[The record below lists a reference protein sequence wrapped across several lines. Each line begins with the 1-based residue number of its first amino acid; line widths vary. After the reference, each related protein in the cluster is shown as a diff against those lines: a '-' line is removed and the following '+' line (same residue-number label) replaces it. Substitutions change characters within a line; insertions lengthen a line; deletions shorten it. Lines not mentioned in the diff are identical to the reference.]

1 MHSLVDSAFN
11 HSYLLA
17 TITWHLM
24 HVRRTVTA
32 FPALVL
38 EAPVRSS
45 FAEEAGNWFVER
57 FQLHLC
63 GAFSPCFMS

>member
-1 MHSLVDSAFN
+1 
-11 HSYLLA
+11 
-17 TITWHLM
+17 M